1 MLRLVLALTLASL
14 AAGCGVAPPGSAT
27 RVAPTALEAA
37 AANPWLG
44 LKEVSVRAGGPSD
57 WYTRTLR
64 HLDAKT
70 PKNGRLWVL
79 DDPDG
84 VRVLHNTQEVTSAKK
99 LAQLLQA
106 IEAAAEAEAAK
117 DPAQSAQIRE
127 FAALLSEKLK
137 K

>member
-1 MLRLVLALTLASL
+1 MLRLVLALTLASV
-14 AAGCGVAPPGSAT
+14 AAGCGVAPLGSAT

-127 FAALLSEKLK
+127 FAVLLSEKLK

>member
-1 MLRLVLALTLASL
+1 MSRLVLALTLASL
-14 AAGCGVAPPGSAT
+14 VAGCGVAPLGTAT

-44 LKEVSVRAGGPSD
+44 LKDVNVRAGGPSD
-57 WYTRTLR
+57 WYKRTLR

-84 VRVLHNTQEVTSAKK
+84 LRVLHNTQDVTNPKK
-99 LAQLLQA
+99 LAQLLAA
-106 IEAAAEAEAAK
+106 IEAAAEDQAAK
-117 DPAQSAQIRE
+117 DPAQAAQIRE
-127 FAALLSEKLK
+127 FAALLSQQLK